1 MQCDQNKIHMRTH
14 MRTHRHRHT
23 HAYTQTH
30 TDTHTHFMVYD
41 GPKHIT
47 VYNLLMMV
55 AYNSELTSQH
65 RSLDRQILHTQ
76 SHLVSQDTL
85 QEISVKCW
93 HPERIPLQQIYNL
106 EIHSLTVHRSMLD
119 LQYHLWP
126 IYHIMILPW
135 QQHTIREYSMPSQ
148 GMM

>member
-1 MQCDQNKIHMRTH
+1 MQSDQNKTHMHVRTH
-14 MRTHRHRHT
+14 THTYIHRQTDMHTHRHT
-23 HAYTQTH
+23 H
-30 TDTHTHFMVYD
+30 FMIYD

-65 RSLDRQILHTQ
+65 HSPDRQILHTQ

-85 QEISVKCW
+85 QETLAKCW
-93 HPERIPLQQIYNL
+93 HPERILLQQIYNL
-106 EIHSLTVHRSMLD
+106 EIHSLTVHRSLPD